1 MQIEINMNEINILY
15 TRSVILSL
23 IETMKISI
31 NELQDKNHPNGKP
44 YIDGMTKHVENLVD
58 IYAII
63 ESLEKQLIVLRNENL
78 NYHIQVMKQLK
89 EIDDLKKVNENLF
102 AGL

>member
-1 MQIEINMNEINILY
+1 MNELNILF
-15 TRSVILSL
+15 TKSSILTL
-23 IETMKISI
+23 IQSMNLSI
-31 NELQDKNHPNGKP
+31 DELQQKAHPNGKP
-44 YIDGMTKHVENLVD
+44 YIEGMTKHVANLVD

-89 EIDDLKKVNENLF
+89 EIEDLKKVNENLF